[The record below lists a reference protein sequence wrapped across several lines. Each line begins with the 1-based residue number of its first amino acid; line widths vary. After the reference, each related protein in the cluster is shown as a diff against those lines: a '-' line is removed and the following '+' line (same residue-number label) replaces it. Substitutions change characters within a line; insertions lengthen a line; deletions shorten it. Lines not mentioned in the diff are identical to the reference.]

1 MVDVIDKGECSRKC
15 GVQGLSIFGYIL
27 GSLLQSH
34 HEWLSD

>member
-27 GSLLQSH
+27 VFAAKSS
-34 HEWLSD
+34 